1 MFNKSSFCH
10 IASNNRNDQ
19 KGSVFIYKTTDT
31 LAQVTQSGYFNEK
44 LIDINVHDLI
54 IHVQYDQVAR
64 TLKKSV
70 LIVTERTL
78 DNVETT
84 PILDQTIGE
93 DIDQLGDQV
102 ASIEEK
108 IPGAASAAN
117 QLADKAFVND
127 IKTAIETTIAGINTS
142 ISTLNNDLSQTNQD
156 LAQTNQNLAQT
167 NQNLEQT
174 NQNLEQT
181 NQNLAQTN
189 QNLAQTNQDL
199 AQASGLITELSN
211 GKADRNLLNTTDN
224 VDIVIESQL
233 PTADNGYTWYR
244 KYKSGW
250 VEQGGIKLQ
259 NTASKQDLSL
269 PIEMNGPTYSVLT
282 SVMDD
287 NLSDYVFCVK
297 VTDKTTTGFKTT
309 VWGSYQQGISTSGE
323 NFVWQVSGVSAQ

>member
-54 IHVQYDQVAR
+54 IHVQYDPVAR

-78 DNVETT
+78 DNVETA
-84 PILDQTIGE
+84 PILDQTIGDDME
-93 DIDQLGDQV
+93 QLGDQV
-102 ASIEEK
+102 AGIEEK

-142 ISTLNNDLSQTNQD
+142 ISTLNNDLSQTNQ
-156 LAQTNQNLAQT
+156 NLT
-167 NQNLEQT
+167 QT

-189 QNLAQTNQDL
+189 QNLEQTNQDL

-224 VDIVIESQL
+224 VDIVIESQF

-259 NTASKQDLSL
+259 NTDSKQDLSL
-269 PIEMNGPTYSVLT
+269 PIEMSGPTYSVLT

-287 NLSDYVFCVK
+287 NLNNYVFCVK

-309 VWGSYQQGISTSGE
+309 VWGSYQQGISTSGY
-323 NFVWQVSGVSAQ
+323 NFVWQVSGMSAQ

>member
-10 IASNNRNDQ
+10 IASNNRNEQ

-54 IHVQYDQVAR
+54 IHVQYDPVAR

-78 DNVETT
+78 DNVETA
-84 PILDQTIGE
+84 PILDQTIGNQ
-93 DIDQLGDQV
+93 IDQLGDQV
-102 ASIEEK
+102 AGIEEK

-156 LAQTNQNLAQT
+156 LEQTNQGLT
-167 NQNLEQT
+167 QT

-189 QNLAQTNQDL
+189 QNLEQTNQDL

-224 VDIVIESQL
+224 VDIVIESQF
-233 PTADNGYTWYR
+233 PTAENGYTWYR

-250 VEQGGIKLQ
+250 VEQGGIVFP
-259 NTASKQDLSL
+259 TTTTPTRVSITL
-269 PIEMNGPTYSVLT
+269 PVIMSSNVYSVQVT
-282 SVMDD
+282 GGD
-287 NLSDYVFCVK
+287 NVADAGVFSYY
-297 VTDKTTTGFKTT
+297 TNTTTTGFEILHSHTT
-309 VWGSYQQGISTSGE
+309 SSPTIGDS
-323 NFVWQVSGVSAQ
+323 WQVNGMSAQ